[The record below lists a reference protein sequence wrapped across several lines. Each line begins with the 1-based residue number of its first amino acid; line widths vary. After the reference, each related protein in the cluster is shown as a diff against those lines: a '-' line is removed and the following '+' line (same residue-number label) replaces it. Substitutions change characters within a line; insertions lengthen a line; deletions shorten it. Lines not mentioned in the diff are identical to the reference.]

1 MKEKYNAFKSLLT
14 HDKHAHER
22 MAELEEIYYQRRKT
36 DFSAVLKL
44 FESLSKE
51 VAGIVEDIS
60 RICPL
65 CHPDLL
71 YFYKKIDAYIR
82 HVAIPEEAVATPP
95 YALKL
100 EETDAKDQ
108 KLVGGKALNLAIVRN
123 RVGLPVP
130 DGFTVTTHA
139 YHRFIEKNGLRESI
153 DDRLAVIDIENTES
167 LNTISAQIQ
176 KLIMAAEMPRKI
188 EDVINEFYELMMQQD
203 RGDSSVAMRSS
214 AVEEDSQASFAG
226 QYRTVLNVRRED
238 LGETYK
244 EIIAGKYSPEA
255 IYYRINYGLSDDET
269 PMAVL
274 VLKMMNAVTSG
285 VMYTA
290 DIEAPQSDNLTL
302 HAVWGLGEMLVSGQT
317 AADMVTVSK
326 NPELR
331 IIKKRTATQ
340 SHQMVYGKTG
350 RTTATSLDER
360 KSHMFS
366 LTDPWALTLSKW
378 GLLLENYF
386 QKPQDIE
393 WAIDASGNGCILQT
407 RPLAMGAAFREELSC
422 DFEDISHEILLQ
434 GGECAASG
442 IAAGTVFN
450 MKEKPALESVPQQA
464 VLVAG
469 NALPQYARVINR
481 LSAVITDAGSSAGHL
496 ASVAR
501 EFQIP
506 ALMNTGEASA
516 VLEHGQEVTVHA
528 DGRTVYAGS
537 VEQLLASPCARVD
550 LIADSSFMR
559 KLRYIIEFVSPLN
572 LVDPEADSFIPQ
584 RCRSF
589 HDIIRF
595 AHERAVQEMF
605 FISRNRLRKLSFAK
619 KLTSEI
625 PMQFYVLDVGGGL
638 QERAGAGKEIR
649 IEDVQNRAML
659 ALWKG
664 LSHPDIHWGE
674 FSHFDWAAHDKI
686 VMSGGIASPE
696 STMFA
701 SHAVIS
707 HDYLN
712 LNLRFGYHFVIVD
725 VLLGSG
731 TSENNILFRFSG
743 GGADIDQRMLRAEF
757 LRRILQRLGF
767 DTTVKSDL
775 IDARFEGTDL
785 DASLQALEMLGR
797 LLGATRLMDMYLK
810 DDSMIEGFVD
820 DFMRGRY
827 DFASTD

>member
-1 MKEKYNAFKSLLT
+1 
-14 HDKHAHER
+14 
-22 MAELEEIYYQRRKT
+22 
-36 DFSAVLKL
+36 
-44 FESLSKE
+44 
-51 VAGIVEDIS
+51 
-60 RICPL
+60 
-65 CHPDLL
+65 
-71 YFYKKIDAYIR
+71 
-82 HVAIPEEAVATPP
+82 
-95 YALKL
+95 
-100 EETDAKDQ
+100 
-108 KLVGGKALNLAIVRN
+108 
-123 RVGLPVP
+123 
-130 DGFTVTTHA
+130 
-139 YHRFIEKNGLRESI
+139 
-153 DDRLAVIDIENTES
+153 
-167 LNTISAQIQ
+167 
-176 KLIMAAEMPRKI
+176 
-188 EDVINEFYELMMQQD
+188 
-203 RGDSSVAMRSS
+203 
-214 AVEEDSQASFAG
+214 
-226 QYRTVLNVRRED
+226 
-238 LGETYK
+238 
-244 EIIAGKYSPEA
+244 
-255 IYYRINYGLSDDET
+255 
-269 PMAVL
+269 
-274 VLKMMNAVTSG
+274 
-285 VMYTA
+285 
-290 DIEAPQSDNLTL
+290 
-302 HAVWGLGEMLVSGQT
+302 
-317 AADMVTVSK
+317 
-326 NPELR
+326 
-331 IIKKRTATQ
+331 
-340 SHQMVYGKTG
+340 
-350 RTTATSLDER
+350 
-360 KSHMFS
+360 
-366 LTDPWALTLSKW
+366 
-378 GLLLENYF
+378 
-386 QKPQDIE
+386 
-393 WAIDASGNGCILQT
+393 
-407 RPLAMGAAFREELSC
+407 
-422 DFEDISHEILLQ
+422 
-434 GGECAASG
+434 
-442 IAAGTVFN
+442 

-559 KLRYIIEFVSPLN
+559 KMRYIIEFVSPLN

-638 QERAGAGKEIR
+638 QEHAGTGKEIR

-731 TSENNILFRFSG
+731 TSEKNILFRFSG

-767 DTTVKSDL
+767 ETTVKSDL
-775 IDARFEGTDL
+775 IDARFEGTAL
-785 DASLQALEMLGR
+785 DASLQTLEMLGR

-810 DDSMIEGFVD
+810 DDRMIEGFVD